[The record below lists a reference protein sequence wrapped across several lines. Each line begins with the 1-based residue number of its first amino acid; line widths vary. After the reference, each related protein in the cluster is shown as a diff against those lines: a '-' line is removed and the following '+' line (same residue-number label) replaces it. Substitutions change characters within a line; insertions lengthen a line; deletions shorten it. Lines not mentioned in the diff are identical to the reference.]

1 MKSSNFVFGTP
12 LLVDWLCLT
21 LIHIISMLFLS
32 LTENIPP
39 GETLLVRSEERWLFH
54 RLEHIVAKV
63 EGDTKYIKYMK
74 YVYTVNMLGFAFPIL
89 VCLTNLAMIYFPL
102 STVLQNSG
110 TMSKY
115 CN

>member
-1 MKSSNFVFGTP
+1 MKSSKFVFGTP

-21 LIHIISMLFLS
+21 LIYIISMLFLS

-89 VCLTNLAMIYFPL
+89 VCLTNLTMIYFPL
-102 STVLQNSG
+102 STVLQNSE